1 MTLTEW
7 VQENTR
13 TLAALSLVY
22 VGYVELTDATYPSVP
37 SGSETAVLAAV
48 CVAIA
53 GYVAAGKIADLLPED
68 EGIYL
73 VAFKASD
80 ETGGEVWELTEDQ
93 FADMEVKGGTLFQW
107 PTAKRVYE
115 CREYRPEE
123 NIAVANWRES
133 VAGSE
138 LAGDTLVTDAMEA
151 IAEIRQEYEPAERQ
165 LRLIKRRL
173 RGIARKQDRR
183 RARDQNAQLDPH
195 TNPTFGD
202 DSASI
207 SEILQEELPEE
218 LRPESMDVDEQVRE
232 NGEGEPEDFAGF
244 EILDEQEALQNND

>member
-7 VQENTR
+7 VSENTN
-13 TLAALSLVY
+13 TLAGLSLAY
-22 VGYVELTDATYPSVP
+22 VGYVEFTEATYPSVP
-37 SGSETAVLAAV
+37 SGSGAAV
-48 CVAIA
+48 VAAVGVAIA

-80 ETGGEVWELTEDQ
+80 EAGGEVWELTEDQ
-93 FADMEVKGGTLFQW
+93 FADMEVVAGSLFQW
-107 PTAKRVYE
+107 PTSKRVYE
-115 CREYRPEE
+115 VREYRPED
-123 NIAVANWRES
+123 NVAVANWREG

-195 TNPTFGD
+195 TTPTFGE

-207 SEILQEELPEE
+207 SEILNEEMPDELLPDSMEVDDEVRQNGHDEPEE
-218 LRPESMDVDEQVRE
+218 Y
-232 NGEGEPEDFAGF
+232 AGF
-244 EILDEQEALQNND
+244 ELLDDEEAIEPHE